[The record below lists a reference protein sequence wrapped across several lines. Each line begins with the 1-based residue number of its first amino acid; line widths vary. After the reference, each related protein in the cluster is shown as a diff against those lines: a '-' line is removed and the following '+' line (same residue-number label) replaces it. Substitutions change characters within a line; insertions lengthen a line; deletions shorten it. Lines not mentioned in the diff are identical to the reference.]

1 MMYGGM
7 EIDLSIRNEDNDI
20 LILDQSFSN
29 NAAMSYLLYCIKWTD
44 IAWLSFIMRQVTS
57 RKSALWVYVNLTE
70 FTLIMK

>member
-1 MMYGGM
+1 MGGM

-29 NAAMSYLLYCIKWTD
+29 NAAVSYLLHCIKWTD
-44 IAWLSFIMRQVTS
+44 IAWLSFIMRRVTS
-57 RKSALWVYVNLTE
+57 RKRALWVYVNLTE